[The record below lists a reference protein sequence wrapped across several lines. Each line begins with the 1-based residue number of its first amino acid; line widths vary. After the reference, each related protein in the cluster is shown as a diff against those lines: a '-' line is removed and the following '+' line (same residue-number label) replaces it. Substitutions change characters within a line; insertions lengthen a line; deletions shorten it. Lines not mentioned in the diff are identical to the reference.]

1 MFVDHPTL
9 SVGSRSTV
17 EIAGVP
23 SRCAKESLILHDQ
36 SSNLSAEVDCVASC
50 GQKSVHPFVLGA
62 TAAVAAC
69 AGLAAEVK
77 PGAVIA
83 LAVVALATLT
93 DVTTRRIPNR
103 LVVLGAMAVVVAS
116 LATGTFRSALI
127 GAVVTAAPLL
137 AIYLVSPR
145 LLGGGDV
152 KLAAVIGAGLGAVSP
167 ALGVIALTVAVI
179 VLLAVSAVRR
189 VSSLPM
195 APGFAVGAL
204 VALFLSGS
212 GWI

>member
-1 MFVDHPTL
+1 MFANHPTL

-17 EIAGVP
+17 ETAGVP
-23 SRCAKESLILHDQ
+23 SRCAKESVILHDQ
-36 SSNLSAEVDCVASC
+36 SSNLFAEVDCVASC
-50 GQKSVHPFVLGA
+50 GQKSVHPFLLGA
-62 TAAVAAC
+62 TAVVAAC
-69 AGLAAEVK
+69 AGVAAEVE
-77 PGAVIA
+77 PG
-83 LAVVALATLT
+83 AVVALTVLALAALI
-93 DVTTRRIPNR
+93 DATTRRIPNR
-103 LVVLGAMAVVVAS
+103 LIVLGAVAVVVTA

-127 GAVVTAAPLL
+127 GGIVTAAPLL

-152 KLAAVIGAGLGAVSP
+152 KLAAVTGAGLGVVSP
-167 ALGVIALTVAVI
+167 TLGVIALTVAVI
-179 VLLAVSAVRR
+179 VLLVVSAVRR

-204 VALFLSGS
+204 VALFLSGR

>member
-17 EIAGVP
+17 ETAGVP

-36 SSNLSAEVDCVASC
+36 SPNLFAEVDCVASC
-50 GQKSVHPFVLGA
+50 GQKSIHPLLLGA
-62 TAAVAAC
+62 TAVVAAFAGIAADVKPAAAVALTV
-69 AGLAAEVK
+69 LAM
-77 PGAVIA
+77 
-83 LAVVALATLT
+83 ATLT

-103 LVVLGAMAVVVAS
+103 LVVLGAVVVVVTA

-137 AIYLVSPR
+137 VIYLVSPR

-152 KLAAVIGAGLGAVSP
+152 KLAAVTGGGLGAVSP
-167 ALGVIALTVAVI
+167 TLGVIAMTVAVI
-179 VLLAVSAVRR
+179 VLLVVSSVRR

-204 VALFLSGS
+204 VALFVSRG
-212 GWI
+212 GWV

>member
-1 MFVDHPTL
+1 MFANHPTL

-17 EIAGVP
+17 ETAGVP
-23 SRCAKESLILHDQ
+23 SRCAKERLILHDQ
-36 SSNLSAEVDCVASC
+36 SSNLFAEVDCVASC
-50 GQKSVHPFVLGA
+50 GQKSVHPFLLGA
-62 TAAVAAC
+62 TAIVAAC
-69 AGLAAEVK
+69 AGVAADVK
-77 PGAVIA
+77 PGAV
-83 LAVVALATLT
+83 VAMTVLTLATLT
-93 DVTTRRIPNR
+93 DLTTRRIPNR
-103 LVVLGAMAVVVAS
+103 LVVLGATAVVVAA

-127 GAVVTAAPLL
+127 GAVVTATPLL

-152 KLAAVIGAGLGAVSP
+152 KLAAVTGAGLGVVSP

-179 VLLAVSAVRR
+179 VLLAVSSIRR

-204 VALFLSGS
+204 VALFLSDR

>member
-17 EIAGVP
+17 ETAGVP
-23 SRCAKESLILHDQ
+23 SCCAKERLILHDQ
-36 SSNLSAEVDCVASC
+36 SSNLFAEVDCVASC
-50 GQKSVHPFVLGA
+50 GQKSIHPFLLGA
-62 TAAVAAC
+62 TAVVAAC
-69 AGLAAEVK
+69 AGAATNVK
-77 PGAVIA
+77 PGAVVA
-83 LAVVALATLT
+83 MTVLAVATLT

-103 LVVLGAMAVVVAS
+103 LVVFGAVAVVVAALS
-116 LATGTFRSALI
+116 TGTFHSAFI

-152 KLAAVIGAGLGAVSP
+152 KLAAVTGAGLGVVSP
-167 ALGVIALTVAVI
+167 VLGVIALTVAVI
-179 VLLAVSAVRR
+179 VLLAVSSVRR

-204 VALFLSGS
+204 VALFLSGH